1 MVAKTDAV
9 GAGGAS
15 VRVDQAR
22 QDDAG
27 AADAALATPAA
38 KATALEGDTVDTTTA
53 RRSATELTAA
63 PSGAVAPAAPG
74 AAPTKPAGDQ
84 GMGAVMNSLGKLMD
98 KAADVSGNW
107 MVQGGLAIGSSI
119 TFMDFLGA
127 SLGSIVS
134 AVGCILSLCQFM
146 SSMMKEGGKPDWVAL
161 AQTIL
166 YGLGVFIPGVGAFG
180 GLVGMVNGAMSSGK
194 DVVAPGTPRTG
205 VAQTA

>member
-1 MVAKTDAV
+1 MGMKIEGSGSAP
-9 GAGGAS
+9 
-15 VRVDQAR
+15 
-22 QDDAG
+22 
-27 AADAALATPAA
+27 ATPAPLDVA
-38 KATALEGDTVDTTTA
+38 A
-53 RRSATELTAA
+53 SAA
-63 PSGAVAPAAPG
+63 PPLASADAPRDALVSTDSRPTGDAIARPPVAPSTPG
-74 AAPTKPAGDQ
+74 TPPTKPASDQ
-84 GMGAVMNSLGKLMD
+84 GMGAVMGSLGKLME
-98 KAADVSGNW
+98 KAAGVSDNW

-146 SSMMKEGGKPDWVAL
+146 SSMMKEGGKPDWVSL

-180 GLVGMVNGAMSSGK
+180 GLVGMVNGAMSNGK

-205 VAQTA
+205 VA